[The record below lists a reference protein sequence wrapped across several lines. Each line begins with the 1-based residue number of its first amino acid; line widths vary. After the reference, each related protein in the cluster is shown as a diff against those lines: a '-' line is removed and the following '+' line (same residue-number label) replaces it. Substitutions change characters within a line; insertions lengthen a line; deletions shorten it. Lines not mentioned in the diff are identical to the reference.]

1 MDLEKFA
8 SNFTGL
14 GNTFLAV
21 LFVSQLSRFFY
32 KAVTICLFVFI
43 NASNQYL
50 LKS

>member
-14 GNTFLAV
+14 ADTFLV
-21 LFVSQLSRFFY
+21 VMFISQLSRFFY
-32 KAVTICLFVFI
+32 EAVTVSLFVFI

>member
-21 LFVSQLSRFFY
+21 LFVSQLSRFFLQS
-32 KAVTICLFVFI
+32 CDNLFVCV
-43 NASNQYL
+43 YKCL
-50 LKS
+50 

>member
-8 SNFTGL
+8 SNFSSLADTL
-14 GNTFLAV
+14 LAV
-21 LFVSQLSRFFY
+21 MFVSQLSRYFY
-32 KAVTICLFVFI
+32 EAVTICLFVFI